1 MNRTLK
7 SHERSEVIQEAVQ
20 VYKKTRALQRILE
33 NKGDDHEANKKGLI
47 HAYNKEKILC
57 PLNRESKCCL
67 YNYRPIRCKF
77 YGMPEKRIDLNL
89 VNTMLSDISRNVFF
103 AFSGSFLEKDALTFS
118 MAKTVSGKFVQ
129 EYFHYLAYLAT
140 GSQH

>member
-7 SHERSEVIQEAVQ
+7 SNERLEVIQEAVQ
-20 VYKKTRALQRILE
+20 VYKKTRALHRNLD
-33 NKGDDHEANKKGLI
+33 NKGNDPEVNKKNLI
-47 HAYNKEKILC
+47 AAYNKEKILC
-57 PLNRESKCCL
+57 PLNRGSKCCL
-67 YNYRPIRCKF
+67 YDYRPIRCRC
-77 YGMPEKRIDLNL
+77 YGMPEKRIDLNF

-118 MAKTVSGKFVQ
+118 MAETVSGKFVQ

-140 GSQH
+140 GSTD